1 MVSLKCNVATC
12 LHNEDNYCCKQ
23 AIQVDGEHAKNVQ
36 GTCCGSFDNR
46 GEESYR
52 NVYENPNA
60 SLQVGCEA
68 VNCVYNQSKICKAS
82 KIDITGSSA
91 NTSTQ
96 TACAT
101 FQAK

>member
-23 AIQVDGEHAKNVQ
+23 AIQVDGEDAKTVQ
-36 GTCCGSFDNR
+36 ETSCGSFDKR
-46 GEESYR
+46 GEEAYR
-52 NVYENPNA
+52 NVYENPNQ

-68 VNCVYNQSKICKAS
+68 VNCIYNQQRVCRAP

-91 NTSTQ
+91 NTSMQ

-101 FQAK
+101 FQTK